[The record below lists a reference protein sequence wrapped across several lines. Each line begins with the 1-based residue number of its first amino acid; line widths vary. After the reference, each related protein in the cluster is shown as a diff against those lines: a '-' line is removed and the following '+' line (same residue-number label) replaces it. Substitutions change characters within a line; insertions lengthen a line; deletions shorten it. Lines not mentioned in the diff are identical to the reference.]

1 MTTSHEPEQVSG
13 SQART
18 RAAILAATASVLAR
32 NRSATLP
39 DIADAAGV
47 GRTTLHRY
55 FADRERLIHEATQD
69 SIRVI
74 DETIAHAATDQGPAL
89 DAMHRFINAMVSGG
103 DRILFLFR
111 DTTTPRYSE
120 RERARR
126 LGEAAYQPNTEPVVA
141 LIKRGQDEGAFDPE
155 LSVAWIAH
163 ALYAL
168 IRQGC
173 EDVNGGEL
181 LLHTV
186 APTVIRT
193 FERGICTPG

>member
-1 MTTSHEPEQVSG
+1 MTISHERLSG

-18 RAAILAATASVLAR
+18 RAGILAATASVLAR

-39 DIADAAGV
+39 DIANAAGV

-74 DETIAHAATDQGPAL
+74 DETIAQAATDQGPAL
-89 DAMHRFINAMVSGG
+89 DAMHRYINAVVSSG

-111 DTTTPRYSE
+111 DTTAPRYSACGSAT
-120 RERARR
+120 RIS
-126 LGEAAYQPNTEPVVA
+126 EAVNEPNREPVIA

-155 LSVAWIAH
+155 LSVAWIEH

-173 EDVNGGEL
+173 EDANRGDML
-181 LLHTV
+181 RHTV

-193 FERGICTPG
+193 FERGICTPD

>member
-1 MTTSHEPEQVSG
+1 MTTSHEQLSG
-13 SQART
+13 SQVRT

-39 DIADAAGV
+39 DIANAAGV
-47 GRTTLHRY
+47 GRTTVHRY

-74 DETIAHAATDQGPAL
+74 DETIAHAATDQGPAP
-89 DAMHRFINAMVSGG
+89 DAMRRFINAMVSSG

-111 DTTTPRYSE
+111 DTTAPRYSD
-120 RERARR
+120 RGNPRR
-126 LGEAAYQPNTEPVVA
+126 IGEAANQPNQEPVIA

-155 LSVAWIAH
+155 LSVAWIEH

-173 EDVNGGEL
+173 EDASRGDL
-181 LLHTV
+181 LRHTV

-193 FERGICTPG
+193 FERGVCKPG

>member
-1 MTTSHEPEQVSG
+1 MTTSHVQLSG

-18 RAAILAATASVLAR
+18 RAGILAATASVLAR

-39 DIADAAGV
+39 DIANAAGV
-47 GRTTLHRY
+47 GRTTVHRY
-55 FADRERLIHEATQD
+55 FADRERLIHEATLD

-74 DETIAHAATDQGPAL
+74 DETIVQAAIDQGPAR
-89 DAMHRFINAMVSGG
+89 DAMHRFINAMVSSG

-111 DTTTPRYSE
+111 DTTAPRYSD

-126 LGEAAYQPNTEPVVA
+126 LGEAVKPNQEPLIA

-173 EDVNGGEL
+173 EDVNRGDL
-181 LLHTV
+181 LRHTV

>member
-1 MTTSHEPEQVSG
+1 MTSLEQLSG

-18 RAAILAATASVLAR
+18 RAGILAATASVLAR

-39 DIADAAGV
+39 DIANAAGV

-74 DETIAHAATDQGPAL
+74 DETIAQAATDQGPAL
-89 DAMHRFINAMVSGG
+89 DAMHRYINAIVSSG

-111 DTTTPRYSE
+111 DTTAPRYSACGSAT
-120 RERARR
+120 RIS
-126 LGEAAYQPNTEPVVA
+126 EAVNEPNREPVIA

-155 LSVAWIAH
+155 LSVAWIEH

-173 EDVNGGEL
+173 EDASRGDML
-181 LLHTV
+181 RHTV

>member
-1 MTTSHEPEQVSG
+1 MTTSLEQLSG

-18 RAAILAATASVLAR
+18 RAGILAATASVLAR

-39 DIADAAGV
+39 DIASAAGV
-47 GRTTLHRY
+47 GRTTVHRY

-74 DETIAHAATDQGPAL
+74 DETIAQAATDQGPAL
-89 DAMHRFINAMVSGG
+89 DAMHRYINAIVSSG

-111 DTTTPRYSE
+111 DTTAPRYSACGSAT
-120 RERARR
+120 RTS
-126 LGEAAYQPNTEPVVA
+126 EAVNEPNREPVIA
-141 LIKRGQDEGAFDPE
+141 LIKRGQAEGAFDPE
-155 LSVAWIAH
+155 LSVAWIEH

-173 EDVNGGEL
+173 EDASRGDML
-181 LLHTV
+181 RHTV

>member
-1 MTTSHEPEQVSG
+1 MATSHQQLSG

-55 FADRERLIHEATQD
+55 FADRERLIQEATVD

-74 DETIAHAATDQGPAL
+74 DETIAHAAIDQGPAR
-89 DAMHRFINAMVSGG
+89 DAMHRYINAIVSSSG
-103 DRILFLFR
+103 DQILFLFR
-111 DTTTPRYSE
+111 DTTTPRYSD
-120 RERARR
+120 RGRARR
-126 LGEAAYQPNTEPVVA
+126 IGEPVNQPNREPVIA

-155 LSVAWIAH
+155 LSVTWIEH

-173 EDVNGGEL
+173 EDANRGDML
-181 LLHTV
+181 RHTV
-186 APTVIRT
+186 APTVIHT